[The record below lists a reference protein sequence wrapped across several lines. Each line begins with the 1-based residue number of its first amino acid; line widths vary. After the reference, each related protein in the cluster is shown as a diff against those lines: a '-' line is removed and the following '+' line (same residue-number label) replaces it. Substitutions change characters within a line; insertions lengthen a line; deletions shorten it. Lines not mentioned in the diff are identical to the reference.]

1 MILKYKYAIGTHV
14 MFYEVEMYQDFIDGL
29 VNLLEQVE
37 NKHNVYIDICFN
49 LSEYLERIDL
59 SKIDKQTIINK
70 FKTGIDRLTSIGC
83 NNINYYYKT
92 NDHDIYNIA
101 DYRRDFNYNYC
112 KKVDLLMWGE
122 TDSFFPKQ
130 AFQVLEGLYEHTSQ
144 NNLYRY
150 ILSFAERKMWDESWK
165 VTEHVDYE
173 NIKFI
178 DDPTQ
183 FDNENYAKSFIS
195 VDKMNQIN
203 SRTKELDIRTI
214 NYPKID
220 GSCLVL
226 TSELIKSGV
235 NLPHSLL
242 LYGDDSSIGTM
253 AKLVLGDKFVQF
265 TVKNILK
272 VHARRHP
279 KKRLY
284 IKDENNPRGFCGKHK
299 GEWSD
304 ILDKFSKHNLHT
316 LIGCQNKFY
325 TFDDVFTKLK

>member
-1 MILKYKYAIGTHV
+1 M
-14 MFYEVEMYQDFIDGL
+14 
-29 VNLLEQVE
+29 N
-37 NKHNVYIDICFN
+37 ICF
-49 LSEYLERIDL
+49 I
-59 SKIDKQTIINK
+59 
-70 FKTGIDRLTSIGC
+70 
-83 NNINYYYKT
+83 
-92 NDHDIYNIA
+92 
-101 DYRRDFNYNYC
+101 
-112 KKVDLLMWGE
+112 
-122 TDSFFPKQ
+122 
-130 AFQVLEGLYEHTSQ
+130 SQ
-144 NNLYRY
+144 NGHRGKVHR
-150 ILSFAERKMWDESWK
+150 SFPNCR
-165 VTEHVDYE
+165 TEFACMQIALNADHYSFQDWLQS
-173 NIKFI
+173 NK
-178 DDPTQ
+178 
-183 FDNENYAKSFIS
+183 ENYAKSFINIE
-195 VDKMNQIN
+195 KMNEIN
-203 SRTKELDIRTI
+203 SKTKELDIRSI
-214 NYPKID
+214 DYPKID

-253 AKLVLGDKFVQF
+253 AKLILGDKFIQF

-325 TFDDVFTKLK
+325 TFDDVFKKIK